1 MIRTDTALA
10 ASRNPALDF
19 ALEQIAIAKAAYS
32 HDANEWTRNRLVR
45 AERRLVDLLLLLN
58 LA

>member
-10 ASRNPALDF
+10 ASRNPAIDF
-19 ALEQIAIAKAAYS
+19 VLQGVAVAKAAYG
-32 HDANEWTRNRLVR
+32 HDANDWTRYQLVR
-45 AERRLVDLLLLLN
+45 AERRLVDVLLLLN

>member
-19 ALEQIAIAKAAYS
+19 ALEQIETAKAAYG
-32 HDANEWTRNRLVR
+32 HDANEWTRYQLVR

>member
-10 ASRNPALDF
+10 ASRNPAIDF
-19 ALEQIAIAKAAYS
+19 ALQGVAVAEAAS
-32 HDANEWTRNRLVR
+32 GHAANDWTRYQLVR
-45 AERRLVDLLLLLN
+45 AERRLVDVLLLLN